1 MKQPINEIK
10 RMQQLAGLIKEYYYD
25 FYSSDFKVGDKVRFD
40 PEIMKKKGFKD
51 PIEYYK
57 DLIGTITKV
66 DHYPIEI
73 YIENAQ
79 LLYIHLNKLIQ
90 PPREF
95 IKLSDKEK
103 KNVDYIVLYQSQS
116 EDDFDMITKI

>member
-1 MKQPINEIK
+1 
-10 RMQQLAGLIKEYYYD
+10 MQQLAGLIKEYYYD
-25 FYSSDFKVGDKVRFD
+25 FYSSDFKVGDKVRFN
-40 PEIMKKKGFKD
+40 PAIMKKKGFKD

-66 DHYPIEI
+66 DHYPIGI

-79 LLYIHLNKLIQ
+79 VLYIHLNKPIQ
-90 PPREF
+90 SPREF
-95 IKLSDKEK
+95 TKLSDEKK